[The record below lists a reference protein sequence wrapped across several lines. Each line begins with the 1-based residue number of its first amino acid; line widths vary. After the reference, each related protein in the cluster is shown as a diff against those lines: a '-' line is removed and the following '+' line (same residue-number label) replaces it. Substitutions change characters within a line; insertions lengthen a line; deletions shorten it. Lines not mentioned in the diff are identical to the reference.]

1 MTDLVLASLHH
12 LLVFTVFAI
21 FAVEMTLIR
30 RGLDA
35 SGVLRLAKMDGA
47 YGGVSVAVLAIGF
60 ARAVYGLKGWEYY
73 STYWVFWAKVLAFLV
88 IGALTIMPTMRILR
102 WRKAASADP
111 AYAVPF
117 EEIAAVRP
125 WLRAQGA
132 VFILIPVLA
141 AMMARGIGY

>member
-1 MTDLVLASLHH
+1 MTDLILASLHH

-21 FAVEMTLIR
+21 FAVEMTTIR
-30 RGLDA
+30 RGLDT

-73 STYWVFWAKVLAFLV
+73 SSYWVFWAKVGAFLV
-88 IGALTIMPTMRILR
+88 VGALTIMPTIRIQR

-111 AYAVPF
+111 AYIVPDG
-117 EEIAAVRP
+117 EIDAVRP
-125 WLRAQGA
+125 WLRRQGA
-132 VFILIPVLA
+132 VFILIPILA